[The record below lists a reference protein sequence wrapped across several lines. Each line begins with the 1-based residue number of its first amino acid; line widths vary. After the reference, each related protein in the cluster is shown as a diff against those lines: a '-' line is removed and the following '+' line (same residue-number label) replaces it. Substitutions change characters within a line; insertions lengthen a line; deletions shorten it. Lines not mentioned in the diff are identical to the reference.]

1 MTQAIKKMPDWLVL
15 TGEHAVVTLSRP
27 SEANGVKVEKVTL
40 RAPTLRQ
47 ELAAD
52 AAVQGDAEQRELLLF
67 AGLAEMGIKDI
78 EGLKLVDYHR
88 LQAGYEQLVP
98 QFSDAKEQAA
108 WLSVT
113 PDNALVTL
121 LCPVEIN
128 GVMVDKLVMRSPTV
142 LDVRAANRESGGDE
156 VRREVVLFA
165 NLTGVNVGELEGLKL
180 VDYYRLQAGYFRLVR
195 DDGV

>member
-1 MTQAIKKMPDWLVL
+1 M
-15 TGEHAVVTLSRP
+15 
-27 SEANGVKVEKVTL
+27 
-40 RAPTLRQ
+40 
-47 ELAAD
+47 
-52 AAVQGDAEQRELLLF
+52 
-67 AGLAEMGIKDI
+67 
-78 EGLKLVDYHR
+78 
-88 LQAGYEQLVP
+88 P

-108 WLSVT
+108 WLTVT

-121 LCPVEIN
+121 LCPSEIN

-156 VRREVVLFA
+156 VSREVVLFA